1 MYYQC
6 HSHPHHRWYQDS
18 WRHDSGFEAGFGVR
32 RPLRFLAY
40 KLELDETQ
48 MTRLAQVLDQLKTDR
63 AQAAVDDRRTL
74 SAFAE
79 AAETDTYD
87 EGKAREGAAA
97 RVKSAEAL
105 ARSVV
110 TALGQIHAMLR
121 SDQRSRLAYLI
132 RTGALQL

>member
-6 HSHPHHRWYQDS
+6 HSGPHHRWYQDS

-40 KLELDETQ
+40 KLDLDEAQ

-79 AAETDTYD
+79 AAETDTFD

-121 SDQRSRLAYLI
+121 PDQRSRLAYLI